1 MNKTYTDKY
10 LIKDIS
16 NKAFRLKYGTKVK
29 SKKKRQKPKKY
40 HKSKKERQEWWR
52 NLTPEQR
59 EAQIEKWQ
67 AQKAERRKDEPKR
80 ILKYNPAYPWLTEGV
95 NDSNREQWQKMIA
108 KKNPWLK
115 VA

>member
-10 LIKDIS
+10 LIKDIT
-16 NKAFRLKYGTKVK
+16 NKAFRLRYGTTAK
-29 SKKKRQKPKKY
+29 SKNKPRYCKT
-40 HKSKKERQEWWR
+40 KKERRKWWR

-67 AQKAERRKDEPKR
+67 AQKAERRENEPPR
-80 ILKYNPAYPWLTEGV
+80 VLKYNPKYPWMTEGV
-95 NDSNREQWQKMIA
+95 NADNRDKWLAMIH